1 MERKIGERFLD
12 NGVEL
17 EVVGQDGCFECYYYV
32 GHPIYDCVR
41 RTRIGGICNMHFRT
55 DKKPIIFKEV
65 EK

>member
-17 EVVGQDGCFECYYYV
+17 EVEKFYCSTYCYYYI
-32 GHPIYDCVR
+32 GHNQCSNNFEASGDCEPNKRQDSKDV
-41 RTRIGGICNMHFRT
+41 
-55 DKKPIIFKEV
+55 IFKEV

>member
-17 EVVGQDGCFECYYYV
+17 EVSKRELEFCDGCYYFENLTKVNCRDDFHEKLL
-32 GHPIYDCVR
+32 GR
-41 RTRIGGICNMHFRT
+41 CNNV
-55 DKKPIIFKEV
+55 IFKEV